1 MNKILFFLIF
11 FLWTNLTY
19 AAGYLKITC
28 YSEDRTHVVLVE
40 ILKLTSGLEGHIR
53 GREASVKETSGDYL
67 LENSA
72 EFVIIDKNN
81 PRFARTGIGRFGS
94 GSTIFPH
101 DCIIHE
107 NSLTVKSKTEIK
119 EKENNKKSNSGLKEL
134 LKKIY

>member
-1 MNKILFFLIF
+1 MKIIFFLIF

-19 AAGYLKITC
+19 GAGYLKLTC

-40 ILKLTSGLEGHIR
+40 ILKLTSGLEGYIR
-53 GREASVKETSGDYL
+53 GREASVEETRGDYL
-67 LENSA
+67 LENST

-81 PRFARTGIGRFGS
+81 PRFARTGVGRFGS

-107 NSLTVKSKTEIK
+107 NSLMAKSETEIK
-119 EKENNKKSNSGLKEL
+119 EKVIKKNESKIKSF
-134 LKKIY
+134 LKKLY